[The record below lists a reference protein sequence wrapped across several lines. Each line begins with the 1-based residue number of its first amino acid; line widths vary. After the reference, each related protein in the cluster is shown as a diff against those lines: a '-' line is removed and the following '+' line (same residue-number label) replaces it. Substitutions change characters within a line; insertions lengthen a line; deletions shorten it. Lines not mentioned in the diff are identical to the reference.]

1 MTMIKKMM
9 LLAGMALA
17 LVAVAAPASASAN
30 WLHGGN
36 PITTDQTVEFSG
48 PARFFTALGGAE
60 ATIHVHATLKAGT
73 TTAVINKFEATNC
86 KGTGGLAGTTCTT
99 TAKGLPWT
107 AHVTPSN
114 QIEITDVELH
124 NLYWAGPH
132 SGGPVATTT
141 LIGDITATPDDAEA
155 ISSVSLSSSN
165 ATANGN
171 PAVVE
176 GTLGVSP
183 AGTYGLEG

>member
-1 MTMIKKMM
+1 MFKKMM

-36 PITTDQTVEFSG
+36 PIATDQTVSFSG
-48 PARFFTALGGAE
+48 PMRFFTAQAGLE
-60 ATIHVHATLKAGT
+60 ATIHMHATLKAGT
-73 TTAVINKFEATNC
+73 TTAVINKFEATGC
-86 KGTGGLAGTTCTT
+86 KGTGALLGTTCTK
-99 TAKGLPWT
+99 TAVGLPWT

-114 QIEITDVELH
+114 AIEITDVELH
-124 NLYWAGPH
+124 YLYWAGPH
-132 SGGPVATTT
+132 SGAPVATSV
-141 LIGDITATPDDAEA
+141 IVGDITATPDDAEA